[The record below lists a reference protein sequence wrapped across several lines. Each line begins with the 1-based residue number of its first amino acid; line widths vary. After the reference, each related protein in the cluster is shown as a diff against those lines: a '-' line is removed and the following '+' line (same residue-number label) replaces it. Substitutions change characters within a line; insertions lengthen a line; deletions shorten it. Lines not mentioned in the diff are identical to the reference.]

1 MHMENIYRQEWGR
14 ALSTLIRLLG
24 DFDLAEES
32 LQEAFTVALEKWPQQ
47 GVPANPSAWLISTAR
62 HKAIDHL
69 RRQKRIELRDHEDL
83 VAVAGASF
91 EKTPEQTLFA
101 EGVEARE
108 TPMDDRLVDDRLS
121 LIFTCCHP
129 ALAQESQVALTLR
142 TLCGLTTE
150 EVARAFLVPAPTM
163 AQRIVRTKQKIAQ
176 AKIAFRVPDRAD
188 LPERLEAVMLV
199 IYLIFNEGYSA
210 SAGDNLVRRELCVEA
225 IRLARLLVE
234 LLPDAV
240 DVKALLALM
249 LLHDSR
255 RATRTGANNE
265 LIPMEE
271 QDRSRWDQEE
281 IREGLA
287 LTELA
292 LRSGPASSY
301 ALQAAIA
308 AVHAEAQ
315 RAAETDWPQIAG
327 LYAALL
333 RMSPSP
339 VIELNYAAAVGMAQG
354 PEAGL
359 RLLDGFAAR
368 GELSEY
374 YLLPAARADLL
385 RRAGRMREA
394 AEAYGEALGLVKSA
408 PERQY
413 LMRRLAEVE
422 S

>member
-1 MHMENIYRQEWGR
+1 
-14 ALSTLIRLLG
+14 
-24 DFDLAEES
+24 
-32 LQEAFTVALEKWPQQ
+32 
-47 GVPANPSAWLISTAR
+47 
-62 HKAIDHL
+62 
-69 RRQKRIELRDHEDL
+69 
-83 VAVAGASF
+83 
-91 EKTPEQTLFA
+91 
-101 EGVEARE
+101 
-108 TPMDDRLVDDRLS
+108 
-121 LIFTCCHP
+121 
-129 ALAQESQVALTLR
+129 
-142 TLCGLTTE
+142 
-150 EVARAFLVPAPTM
+150 
-163 AQRIVRTKQKIAQ
+163 
-176 AKIAFRVPDRAD
+176 
-188 LPERLEAVMLV
+188 MLV

-234 LLPDAV
+234 LLPDTV

-255 RATRTGANNE
+255 HATRTGANNE

-271 QDRSRWDQEE
+271 QDRSRWDQDE

>member
-1 MHMENIYRQEWGR
+1 MQMENIYRQEWGR

-32 LQEAFTVALEKWPQQ
+32 LQEAFTIALERWPQQ

-69 RRQKRIELRDHEDL
+69 RRHQRIELRDHEGL
-83 VAVAGASF
+83 IEAAGASDQ
-91 EKTPEQTLFA
+91 KAAA
-101 EGVEARE
+101 ENIEVEA
-108 TPMDDRLVDDRLS
+108 PMQDDRLS

-150 EVARAFLVPAPTM
+150 EVARAFLVPVPTM
-163 AQRIVRTKQKIAQ
+163 AQRIVRTKHKIAQ
-176 AKIAFRVPDRAD
+176 ARISFRMPDRSE
-188 LPERLEAVMLV
+188 LPDRLEAVMLV

-210 SAGDNLVRRELCVEA
+210 SAGDNLVRRELCAEA
-225 IRLARLLVE
+225 IRLARLLVD
-234 LLPDAV
+234 LMPDAV
-240 DVKALLALM
+240 DVRALLALM

-255 RATRTGANNE
+255 RATRTGPSNE

-271 QDRSRWDQEE
+271 QDRSLWDQEE

-287 LTELA
+287 LIESA

-308 AVHAEAQ
+308 AVHAQAPL
-315 RAAETDWPQIAG
+315 ATDTDWPQIAG

-339 VIELNYAAAVGMAQG
+339 VIELNYAAAVGMAHG

-359 RLLDGFAAR
+359 RLLDGFAATR
-368 GELSEY
+368 ELSDY

-394 AEAYGEALGLVKSA
+394 TEAYVEALRLVKSA

-413 LMRRLAEVE
+413 LMRRLAEVGG
-422 S
+422 SN

>member
-1 MHMENIYRQEWGR
+1 MQMENIYRQEWGR

-32 LQEAFTVALEKWPQQ
+32 LQEAFTIALERWPQQ

-69 RRQKRIELRDHEDL
+69 RRQQRIELRDHEGL
-83 VAVAGASF
+83 IEAAGAS
-91 EKTPEQTLFA
+91 LA
-101 EGVEARE
+101 SE
-108 TPMDDRLVDDRLS
+108 TSDRLEVEVPMQDDRLS

-142 TLCGLTTE
+142 TLCGLSTE
-150 EVARAFLVPAPTM
+150 EVARAFLVPVPTM

-176 AKIAFRVPDRAD
+176 AHISFRVPDRAE

-210 SAGDNLVRRELCVEA
+210 SAGDNLIRRELCTEA
-225 IRLARLLVE
+225 IRLARLLCD

-240 DVKALLALM
+240 DVRALLALM

-255 RATRTGANNE
+255 RPARTGPNNE

-287 LTELA
+287 LIDSA
-292 LRSGPASSY
+292 LRGGPATAY
-301 ALQAAIA
+301 AMQAAIA
-308 AVHAEAQ
+308 ALHAQAS
-315 RAAETDWPQIAG
+315 RATETDWPQIAG

-339 VIELNYAAAVGMAQG
+339 VIELNYAAAVGMAHG

-359 RLLDGFAAR
+359 RLLENFAESR
-368 GELSEY
+368 ELGDY

-385 RRAGRMREA
+385 RRAGRMHEA
-394 AEAYGEALGLVKSA
+394 AEAYGEALRLVKSV
-408 PERQY
+408 PERHY
-413 LMRRLAEVE
+413 LMRRLGEVGGDFKFQI
-422 S
+422 

>member
-1 MHMENIYRQEWGR
+1 MKMENIYRQEWGK

-24 DFDLAEES
+24 DLDLAEES
-32 LQEAFTVALEKWPQQ
+32 LQEAFIVALEKWPRQ
-47 GVPANPSAWLISTAR
+47 GIPENPSAWLISTAR

-69 RRQKRIELRDHEDL
+69 RRQARIELRDYEQL
-83 VAVAGASF
+83 VAAADAFVDRTAQQPLTTEGLDAGQS
-91 EKTPEQTLFA
+91 
-101 EGVEARE
+101 
-108 TPMDDRLVDDRLS
+108 PMPDDPVDDRLS

-150 EVARAFLVPAPTM
+150 EVARAFLVPVPTM

-176 AKIAFRVPDRAD
+176 AKISFRVPDRAN

-210 SAGDNLVRRELCVEA
+210 SAGDNLVRRELCAES
-225 IRLARLLVE
+225 IRLARLLAE

-255 RATRTGANNE
+255 RATRTGPNNE
-265 LIPMEE
+265 LVSLEE
-271 QDRSRWDQEE
+271 QDRSLWDQDE

-292 LRSGPASSY
+292 LRSGPATSY
-301 ALQAAIA
+301 GLQAAIA

-315 RAAETDWPQIAG
+315 RAADTDWPQIAG

-333 RMSPSP
+333 RMAPSS

-368 GELSEY
+368 GELNDY

-394 AEAYGEALGLVKSA
+394 AEAYGEALRLVKSA

-413 LMRRLAEVE
+413 LMRRLGEVG

>member
-1 MHMENIYRQEWGR
+1 MQMENIYRQEWGR

-32 LQEAFTVALEKWPQQ
+32 LQDAFTVALERWPQQ
-47 GVPANPSAWLISTAR
+47 GIPANPSAWLISTAR

-69 RRQKRIELRDHEDL
+69 RRQQRIELRDHEGL
-83 VAVAGASF
+83 IEAAGASLAS
-91 EKTPEQTLFA
+91 ETSESLEL
-101 EGVEARE
+101 EG
-108 TPMDDRLVDDRLS
+108 PMQDDRLS

-150 EVARAFLVPAPTM
+150 EVARAYLVPVPTM

-176 AKIAFRVPDRAD
+176 AHISFRVPDRAE

-210 SAGDNLVRRELCVEA
+210 SAGDNLVRRELCAEA
-225 IRLARLLVE
+225 IRLARLLID

-240 DVKALLALM
+240 DVRALLALM

-255 RATRTGANNE
+255 RATRTGPNNE

-287 LTELA
+287 LIDSA
-292 LRSGPASSY
+292 LRGGPASSY

-308 AVHAEAQ
+308 ALHAQAT

-339 VIELNYAAAVGMAQG
+339 VIELNYAAAVGMAHG

-359 RLLDGFAAR
+359 RLLESFAESR
-368 GELSEY
+368 ELSDY

-394 AEAYGEALGLVKSA
+394 ADAYVEALRLVKSA

-413 LMRRLAEVE
+413 LLRRLGEVGGE
-422 S
+422 AV

>member
-1 MHMENIYRQEWGR
+1 
-14 ALSTLIRLLG
+14 
-24 DFDLAEES
+24 
-32 LQEAFTVALEKWPQQ
+32 
-47 GVPANPSAWLISTAR
+47 
-62 HKAIDHL
+62 
-69 RRQKRIELRDHEDL
+69 
-83 VAVAGASF
+83 
-91 EKTPEQTLFA
+91 
-101 EGVEARE
+101 
-108 TPMDDRLVDDRLS
+108 
-121 LIFTCCHP
+121 
-129 ALAQESQVALTLR
+129 
-142 TLCGLTTE
+142 
-150 EVARAFLVPAPTM
+150 M

-176 AKIAFRVPDRAD
+176 AHISFRVPDRD
-188 LPERLEAVMLV
+188 ELPERLEAVMLV

-210 SAGDNLVRRELCVEA
+210 SAGDNLVRRELCAEA
-225 IRLARLLVE
+225 IRLARLLID
-234 LLPDAV
+234 LLPEAV
-240 DVKALLALM
+240 DVRALLALM

-255 RATRTGANNE
+255 RATRTGPNNE

-287 LTELA
+287 LIDSA
-292 LRSGPASSY
+292 LRRAPATSY

-308 AVHAEAQ
+308 ALHAQAN

-339 VIELNYAAAVGMAQG
+339 VIELNYAAAVGMAHG

-359 RLLDGFAAR
+359 RLLENFAATR
-368 GELSEY
+368 ELSDY

-394 AEAYGEALGLVKSA
+394 AEAYGEALRLVKSA

-413 LMRRLAEVE
+413 LMRRLGEVGGE
-422 S
+422 TV

>member
-1 MHMENIYRQEWGR
+1 MQMENIYRQEWGR

-32 LQEAFTVALEKWPQQ
+32 LQEAFTIAVERWPQQ

-69 RRQKRIELRDHEDL
+69 RRRQRIELRDNEEL
-83 VAVAGASF
+83 IAAAGAG
-91 EKTPEQTLFA
+91 A
-101 EGVEARE
+101 EYVESLEA
-108 TPMDDRLVDDRLS
+108 PMQDDRLS

-150 EVARAFLVPAPTM
+150 EVARAFLVPVPTM

-176 AKIAFRVPDRAD
+176 ARISFRVPDHHD

-210 SAGDNLVRRELCVEA
+210 SAGDNLVRRELCAEA
-225 IRLARLLVE
+225 IRLARLLVD
-234 LLPDAV
+234 LMPDAV
-240 DVKALLALM
+240 DVRALLALM

-255 RATRTGANNE
+255 RPTRTGPNNE
-265 LIPMEE
+265 LVPMEE
-271 QDRSRWDQEE
+271 QDRSLWDQEE

-287 LTELA
+287 LTESA
-292 LRSGPASSY
+292 LRNGPASSY

-308 AVHAEAQ
+308 ALHAHAP
-315 RAAETDWPQIAG
+315 RATDTDWPQIAG

-333 RMSPSP
+333 RVSPSP
-339 VIELNYAAAVGMAQG
+339 VIELNYAAAVGMAHG

-359 RLLDGFAAR
+359 RLLAGFAATR
-368 GELSEY
+368 ELSDY

-394 AEAYGEALGLVKSA
+394 AEAYGEALRLVKSA

-413 LMRRLAEVE
+413 LMRRLGEVTGE
-422 S
+422 HSKL

>member
-1 MHMENIYRQEWGR
+1 MQMENIYRQEWGR

-32 LQEAFTVALEKWPQQ
+32 LQEAFTIALELWPQQ

-69 RRQKRIELRDHEDL
+69 RRQRRIELRDDEGL
-83 VAVAGASF
+83 IEAAGASLA
-91 EKTPEQTLFA
+91 TA
-101 EGVEARE
+101 DNDVEM
-108 TPMDDRLVDDRLS
+108 PMQDDRLS

-142 TLCGLTTE
+142 SLCGLTTE
-150 EVARAFLVPAPTM
+150 EVARAFLVSVPTM

-176 AKIAFRVPDRAD
+176 AHISFRVPDRGE

-210 SAGDNLVRRELCVEA
+210 SAGDNLVRRELCAEA
-225 IRLARLLVE
+225 IRLARLLND
-234 LLPDAV
+234 LLPNAV
-240 DVKALLALM
+240 DVRALLALM

-255 RATRTGANNE
+255 RATRTGPNNE

-287 LTELA
+287 LIDSA
-292 LRSGPASSY
+292 LRGGPATSY

-308 AVHAEAQ
+308 ALHAQAS

-339 VIELNYAAAVGMAQG
+339 VIELNYAAAVGMAHG

-359 RLLDGFAAR
+359 RLLDNFIESR
-368 GELSEY
+368 ELREY
-374 YLLPAARADLL
+374 YLFPAARADLL

-394 AEAYGEALGLVKSA
+394 AEAYGEALRLVKSA
-408 PERQY
+408 PERHY
-413 LMRRLAEVE
+413 LMRRLGEVGGE
-422 S
+422 AL

>member
-1 MHMENIYRQEWGR
+1 MQMENIYRQEWGR

-32 LQEAFTVALEKWPQQ
+32 LQEAFTIALQRWPHQ

-62 HKAIDHL
+62 HKAIDYR
-69 RRQKRIELRDHEDL
+69 RRQQRIELRDHEGL
-83 VAVAGASF
+83 IEAAGASPAS
-91 EKTPEQTLFA
+91 ET
-101 EGVEARE
+101 VESHDLE
-108 TPMDDRLVDDRLS
+108 MPMQDDRLS

-129 ALAQESQVALTLR
+129 ALAQDSQVALTLR
-142 TLCGLTTE
+142 SLCGLTTE
-150 EVARAFLVPAPTM
+150 EVARAFLVSVPTM

-176 AKIAFRVPDRAD
+176 AHISFRVPDRGE

-210 SAGDNLVRRELCVEA
+210 SAGDTLIRRELCTEA
-225 IRLARLLVE
+225 IRLARLLSD

-240 DVKALLALM
+240 DVRALLALM

-255 RATRTGANNE
+255 RATRTGPNNE
-265 LIPMEE
+265 FIPMEE

-287 LTELA
+287 LIDSA
-292 LRSGPASSY
+292 LRGGPATPY

-308 AVHAEAQ
+308 ALHAQAY
-315 RAAETDWPQIAG
+315 RASETDWPQIAG

-333 RMSPSP
+333 RVSPSP
-339 VIELNYAAAVGMAQG
+339 VIELNYAAAVGMAHG
-354 PEAGL
+354 PESGL
-359 RLLDGFAAR
+359 RLLENFAESR
-368 GELSEY
+368 ELSDY

-394 AEAYGEALGLVKSA
+394 AEAYGDALRLVKSA

-413 LMRRLAEVE
+413 LMRRLGEVGGDFKLQI
-422 S
+422 